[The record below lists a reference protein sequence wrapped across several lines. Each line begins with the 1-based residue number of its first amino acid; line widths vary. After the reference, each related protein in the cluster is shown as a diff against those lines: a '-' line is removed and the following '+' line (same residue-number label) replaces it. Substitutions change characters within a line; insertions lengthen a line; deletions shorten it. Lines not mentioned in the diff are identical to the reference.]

1 MNIMSFLLYCV
12 VVTFTPGPS
21 NIVILATVNQNGF
34 KHALKFIAG
43 SSLAFVLLIA
53 ASVTVNRE
61 LLTRMP
67 VLLAG
72 LRIVGSLFIL
82 YLAYKILR
90 MDVSRSAAKQATS
103 FMSGFCMQ
111 FLNPKVVLFTFT
123 VIPIYVMPYY
133 TSGFV
138 LSAFVALVSL
148 IGILA
153 YLTWAVFGKLLKT
166 LLQKY
171 QKATNI
177 ILASSL
183 VYSAVMVSGIVE
195 LAKG

>member
-1 MNIMSFLLYCV
+1 
-12 VVTFTPGPS
+12 
-21 NIVILATVNQNGF
+21 
-34 KHALKFIAG
+34 
-43 SSLAFVLLIA
+43 
-53 ASVTVNRE
+53 
-61 LLTRMP
+61 
-67 VLLAG
+67 
-72 LRIVGSLFIL
+72 
-82 YLAYKILR
+82 
-90 MDVSRSAAKQATS
+90 
-103 FMSGFCMQ
+103 MQ
-111 FLNPKVVLFTFT
+111 FLNPKVVLFTVT

-171 QKATNI
+171 QKTTNI